1 MALDP
6 VRQCTGMDLLSAVH
20 GCTFDDFL
28 LTPQRSVIDRRDP
41 ATIDLSARLTTGLT
55 LKRPIVSAN
64 MDTVTRAEMA
74 IVMAEEGGLGI
85 IDRGFRPGDI
95 EPQVREVLKVKRT
108 QHGIIPDPLT
118 IAPEATLADAR
129 AVMARARVG
138 TLVVISGDW
147 QLEGLLTDRDL
158 AFVDDPGA
166 TVASRMTPRT
176 RLVTCTG
183 RPSET
188 EAATA
193 MAAHRVKKL
202 PLVDSSDRLLGLV
215 TARDLVRQRELPFAT
230 RDDQGRLRVGAAI
243 GARGD
248 YLERAAELIRAG
260 VDVLVIDIAHG
271 HSVVMERALSEVR
284 TRFPTVD
291 LIAGNVATPEGARFL
306 AERGASAV
314 KVGIGPGGG
323 CTTRLTTSFGVPQL
337 QAIVE
342 CRRAIG
348 DDVPLIAD
356 GGIKRHGAL
365 ALALCCGGDTVML
378 GSAFAGTTEAPGDIV
393 HKSVLLPESQKAVK
407 VPFKVLRGM
416 ASIEAIK
423 DRLDVED
430 ASAVDLQ
437 AIGAEGMEVSVP
449 LRGSARPVLQE
460 MMKHLCSSI
469 SYGGGESLADLRQRL
484 LAEPGRYLIRLT
496 ESARR
501 ESYDR

>member
-1 MALDP
+1 
-6 VRQCTGMDLLSAVH
+6 MDLLDAVA

-28 LTPQRSVIDRRDP
+28 LTPQMSIVDRRDP
-41 ATIDLSARLTTGLT
+41 ATIDLSARLTTSLT
-55 LKRPIVSAN
+55 LERPVVSAN

-95 EPQVREVLKVKRT
+95 EPQVREVMKVKRT
-108 QHGIIPDPLT
+108 QHGVIPDPLT

-138 TLVVISGDW
+138 TLVVIAGDW
-147 QLEGLLTDRDL
+147 HLEGLLTERDL
-158 AFVDDPGA
+158 QFVDDLSA
-166 TVASRMTPRT
+166 SVASRMTPRN
-176 RLVTCTG
+176 RLVTFTG
-183 RPSET
+183 RAT
-188 EAATA
+188 EAEAAAA

-202 PLVDSSDRLLGLV
+202 PLVDPSGRLIGLM

-248 YLERAAELIRAG
+248 YLERAAELIRSG

-271 HSVVMERALSEVR
+271 HSVVMERALTEVR
-284 TRFPTVD
+284 KRFPVMD
-291 LIAGNVATPEGARFL
+291 VIAGNVATADGARFL
-306 AERGASAV
+306 ADRGASAV

-342 CRRAIG
+342 CRRALG
-348 DDVPLIAD
+348 DGVPIVAD
-356 GGIKRHGAL
+356 GGIKRHGAI
-365 ALALCCGGDTVML
+365 ALALMCGGDTVML

-393 HKSVLLPESQKAVK
+393 HKSVLLPESQKPVK

-437 AIGAEGMEVSVP
+437 ALGAEGMEVSVP

-469 SYGGGESLADLRQRL
+469 SYGGAASLADLTRRFQ
-484 LAEPGRYLIRLT
+484 ADPGRYLVKL
-496 ESARR
+496 SGSSRR
-501 ESYDR
+501 ESYER

>member
-1 MALDP
+1 
-6 VRQCTGMDLLSAVH
+6 MDLLTAVH

-28 LTPQRSVIDRRDP
+28 LTPQQSVIDRRDP
-41 ATIDLSARLTTGLT
+41 SVIDLSARLTTSLT
-55 LKRPIVSAN
+55 LPRPIVSAN

-74 IVMAEEGGLGI
+74 VVMAEEGGIGI

-108 QHGIIPDPLT
+108 QHGVIPDPLT
-118 IAPEATLADAR
+118 IAPEATLADAKG
-129 AVMARARVG
+129 VMDRARVG
-138 TLVVISGDW
+138 TLVVIAGDW
-147 QLEGLLTDRDL
+147 RLEGMLTERDL
-158 AFVDDPGA
+158 QFVDDLTA
-166 TVASRMTPRT
+166 TVATRMTPRR
-176 RLVTCTG
+176 RLVTFTG
-183 RPSET
+183 RPSES
-188 EAATA
+188 EAAAA

-202 PLVDSSDRLLGLV
+202 PLVDDADRLTGLV
-215 TARDLVRQRELPFAT
+215 TARDLIRQRQLPFAA

-248 YLERAAELIRAG
+248 YLERASELIRVG

-271 HSVVMERALSEVR
+271 HSMVMARALAEIR
-284 TRFPTVD
+284 KRFPLVD
-291 LIAGNVATPEGARFL
+291 VIAGNVATAEGARFL

-348 DDVPLIAD
+348 DAVPLIAD
-356 GGIKRHGAL
+356 GGIRRHGAI
-365 ALALCCGGDTVML
+365 ALALGCGGDTVML

-393 HKSVLLPESQKAVK
+393 QKSVLAPESQKAIK

-437 AIGAEGMEVSVP
+437 ELGAEGLEVSVP
-449 LRGSARPVLQE
+449 LRGSARPVLRE
-460 MMKHLCSSI
+460 MIKHLCSSI
-469 SYGGGESLADLRQRL
+469 SYSGADSLGDMRRRLEAD
-484 LAEPGRYLIRLT
+484 PSRYLIRLSD
-496 ESARR
+496 SARR
-501 ESYDR
+501 ESYER